1 MSRKT
6 LVRHWFLFALV
17 AVLAGGFGGWTWLQ
31 GVAAQRWLQ
40 HCVVFA
46 TMFALTWPL
55 PLGKL
60 ARSFR
65 QPGPALLA
73 FAVNLG
79 AIPLMAWP
87 LSKLLGPEL
96 GPGMIVLAATPST
109 LASAAVWTRR
119 AGGNDVVA
127 IINTLL
133 TNGLC
138 FLILPAWVWLMH
150 GVTAGQTD
158 FWGTAQ
164 LLFLLIVLPMLLSQL
179 ARLHHPSA
187 AWATRQKSMLG
198 IVAQSGILVMVLFG
212 SVQAGE
218 RMASGS
224 PPPLPLIGLMVLLAG
239 GLHLAAWWLGYGFG
253 GWLGMDRADRLAVG
267 FSGSQKT
274 LMIGLTTAIQLQ
286 LSILPMVAYH
296 LLQLIIDTL
305 IADRMR
311 KDFDATAPVASA
323 LEEAAESG

>member
-1 MSRKT
+1 MKSG
-6 LVRHWFLFALV
+6 LARHWFLVALV
-17 AVLAGGFGGWTWLQ
+17 IVLATGFLGWGQLGGL
-31 GVAAQRWLQ
+31 AAQKWIQ
-40 HCVVFA
+40 HVVVFA

-55 PLGKL
+55 PLREL
-60 ARSFR
+60 ARTFR

-87 LSKLLGPEL
+87 LARLLGTEL

-127 IINTLL
+127 IVNTLL

-138 FLILPAWVWLMH
+138 FLILPAWVWLLH
-150 GVTAGQTD
+150 GTTAGQPD
-158 FWGTAQ
+158 FWSTAR
-164 LLFLLIVLPMLLSQL
+164 LLFLLIVLPMALSQV
-179 ARLHHPSA
+179 ARLHGRSA
-187 AWATRQKSMLG
+187 AWASRQKSLLG
-198 IVAQSGILVMVLFG
+198 IVAQTGILIMVLLG

-218 RMASGS
+218 RMASSS
-224 PPPLPLIGLMVLLAG
+224 PPALPLIILMIVLAG
-239 GLHLAAWWLGYGFG
+239 SLHLAAWWLGFGLG
-253 GWLGMDRADRLAVG
+253 GWLGMGRADRLAVG

-286 LSILPMVAYH
+286 LSILPLVAYH

-311 KDFDATAPVASA
+311 SAPAA
-323 LEEAAESG
+323 GEEREVSAESG

>member
-1 MSRKT
+1 MKHG
-6 LVRHWFLFALV
+6 LVRHWFLIALV
-17 AVLAGGFGGWTWLQ
+17 AVLATGFLGWASLKEL
-31 GVAAQRWLQ
+31 AAQKWLQ
-40 HCVVFA
+40 HGVVFA

-55 PLGKL
+55 PLGQL

-87 LSKLLGPEL
+87 LAKLLGAEL

-127 IINTLL
+127 IVNTLL

-138 FLILPAWVWLMH
+138 FLILPAWVWLLH
-150 GVTAGQTD
+150 GTTAGQPD
-158 FWGTAQ
+158 FWSTAR
-164 LLFLLIVLPMLLSQL
+164 LLFLLIVLPMVLSQF
-179 ARLHHPSA
+179 ARLHAQSA
-187 AWATRQKSMLG
+187 AWASRQKSMLG
-198 IVAQSGILVMVLFG
+198 IVAQTGILVMVLFG

-218 RMASGS
+218 RMAGS
-224 PPPLPLIGLMVLLAG
+224 TPPALSLIALMVVLAG
-239 GLHLAAWWLGYGFG
+239 SLHLAAWWLGYGVG

-286 LSILPMVAYH
+286 LSILPLVAYH

-305 IADRMR
+305 IADQMR
-311 KDFDATAPVASA
+311 SAPLASDE
-323 LEEAAESG
+323 LEPSAKSG